1 MLELQALQNAPEWS
15 RMSVPEIPSAE
26 DVDCNIEVEVVSMMK
41 KNVTNN
47 CPKQYMKYIDRIN
60 CA

>member
-26 DVDCNIEVEVVSMMK
+26 DVDCNIEVEVVSMMTK
-41 KNVTNN
+41 MSQTAALSS
-47 CPKQYMKYIDRIN
+47 I
-60 CA
+60 